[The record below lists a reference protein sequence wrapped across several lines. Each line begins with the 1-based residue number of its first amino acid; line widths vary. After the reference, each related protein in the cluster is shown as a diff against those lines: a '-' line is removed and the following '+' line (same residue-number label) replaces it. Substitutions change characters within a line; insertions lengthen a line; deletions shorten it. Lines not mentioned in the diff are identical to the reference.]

1 MRDWESAIEKA
12 IREAQERGEFDNL
25 ANAGK
30 PLNLEPNPYAPNLD
44 LVHHLL
50 KDQGFAPAWIEED
63 KEIRQAYDEAT
74 TRVQQAWQRYRER
87 MLGAE
92 LLPPVRCQQEQR
104 SATMA
109 WADARTRFAAH
120 LAVLNERIRLF
131 NLKVPIVHK
140 QRAELD
146 ADLELRRL
154 GIDLSLVP
162 TPDGPPAAIDEP
174 ADPSDNERGRLQEAL
189 YRLIQGREKMP
200 LSPPW
205 HNARRAT
212 IFRYID
218 RLQRIAG
225 AAEEPAAND
234 EADDEHPGRVPGAY
248 D

>member
-30 PLNLEPNPYAPNLD
+30 PLNLEPNPYAPDLD

-63 KEIRQAYDEAT
+63 KEIRQAYDEASL
-74 TRVQQAWQRYRER
+74 RVQQAWQRYRER
-87 MLGAE
+87 TLGAG

-104 SATMA
+104 SAALA
-109 WADARTRFAAH
+109 WADARTRFATH
-120 LAVLNERIRLF
+120 LAALNERIRLF
-131 NLKVPIVHK
+131 NLKVPIVDK

-146 ADLELRRL
+146 PDTELRRL
-154 GIDLSLVP
+154 GIDLSLAP
-162 TPDGPPAAIDEP
+162 APDVPPAAATDEP
-174 ADPSDNERGRLQEAL
+174 TDPADNERGRLQEAL

-200 LSPPW
+200 LSPSW

-218 RLQRIAG
+218 RLQHIAS
-225 AAEEPAAND
+225 AADEPAN
-234 EADDEHPGRVPGAY
+234 DEHPGGVSGE
-248 D
+248 